1 MTVETLQAN
10 MTRGELSPYLHARVD
25 TEHYQSGLERARNVV
40 VVRYGGVTRTPGTL
54 FGAAA
59 KNANKA
65 ARFIPFRF
73 NVSQVYAIEAGDLYF
88 RFWVMGASGP
98 ERIEVA
104 GTPVEVVTPYL
115 EADLRYLQV
124 RQSADVIYIWCR
136 GYQLRT
142 LTRNSETS
150 WALAT
155 YTPQNGPYLKENDTA
170 TTLTPADTG
179 HITPKMTSNTAPA
192 GYTVSNADAAAFAYE
207 FFDRNKTGNVLID
220 NVAVGYVQV
229 QLPTA
234 RVADAYWMTGPTNAG
249 QNEDYITV
257 WELQGSNDGS
267 SWVTLDSRTGETGW
281 ANSETRFF
289 EFSNKVAYLYYRLS
303 FSGGGGAD
311 ANDSVM
317 AELAI
322 HWAASDQTPFNLV
335 ASSTTGIND
344 GAGFKTTDVGRA
356 IRLWG
361 SDGKWRWAEIA
372 SRVDATTVTIRL
384 HGHALP
390 DTRPITRWALGAW
403 SDETGWPVAGGLYED
418 RLVGVGT
425 TEDPIGGAAS
435 VSQDYDNFSVSDP
448 IVDDDAVAF
457 RMTGGE
463 LNEARWVVESR
474 DMVVGTAGSLRI
486 VGRNDSNKA
495 FGPSNVRQKPETFV
509 GASYATPVVV
519 ENIILFL
526 DTYETRLYEAAF
538 TYEVEGYVARELSA
552 LSEHLFAV
560 GVVEIGYQSHPHRIL
575 WGRRSDGKMVACTYD
590 RDQKVFGVTLV
601 DFGGVVEGFTLLP
614 GNKQT
619 DLFMIMQRTVDGST
633 VRYVEALAPFY
644 RADLSTLPPVYAAS
658 AVIYDGVAI
667 DTVTGLD
674 HLEGATVAVYGDGVD
689 HGDFQVSGGEVGP
702 LPAEC
707 SQIVVGLRMPWE
719 VKTLRLER
727 VGNQDGNGLGRKVD
741 IVSAKVDLYESAG
754 VYVVANGHSDPL
766 KYEEDFELSPFD
778 PPPLRSGIKE
788 LAADDSWTGNGQIAF
803 AGDKMYPVTIRA
815 IALQIDGEP

>member
-1 MTVETLQAN
+1 MTVDTLQVN
-10 MTRGELSPYLHARVD
+10 MTRGELTPYLHARVD
-25 TEHYQSGLERARNVV
+25 TEHYQSGLEEARNVV
-40 VVRYGGVTRTPGTL
+40 VLRFGGVTRAPGTL
-54 FGAAA
+54 YGGAARY
-59 KNANKA
+59 ANKA

-73 NVSQVYAIEAGDLYF
+73 NISQVYAIEAGDQYF
-88 RFWVMGASGP
+88 RFWVMGSSGP
-98 ERIEVA
+98 ERIESA
-104 GTPVEVVTPYL
+104 GTPVEVTTPYL
-115 EADLRYLQV
+115 EADLRYIQV

-150 WALAT
+150 WTLAT
-155 YTPQNGPYLKENDTA
+155 YTPQNGPYLAENDTS
-170 TTLTPADTG
+170 TTLTPAGTG
-179 HITPKMTSNTAPA
+179 HLTPQMTSNTVPA
-192 GYTVSNADAAAFAYE
+192 GYTISNADGSASAYIM
-207 FFDRNKTGNVLID
+207 FDRDKTGNVLID
-220 NVAVGYVQV
+220 DVAVGYLQV
-229 QLPTA
+229 QMSTA

-249 QNEDYITV
+249 MTEDYITT
-257 WELQGSNDGS
+257 WEFQGSNNGS
-267 SWVTLDSRTGETGW
+267 SWVTLDSRVGETGW
-281 ANSETRFF
+281 ANSETRYF
-289 EFSNKVAYLYYRLS
+289 EFTNKVAYSYYRLS
-303 FSGGGGAD
+303 FSGGGGDD

-322 HWAASDQTPFNLV
+322 HQAASDQTPFNLT

-344 GAGFKTTDVGRA
+344 GAGFLTSDVGRS

-372 SRVDATTVTIRL
+372 SRVSSTVVTIRL

-403 SDETGWPVAGGLYED
+403 SDATGWPNAGGIYED

-425 TEDPIGGAAS
+425 TADPIGGAAS
-435 VSQDYDNFSVSDP
+435 VSQDYDNFTVSDP
-448 IVDDDAVAF
+448 IVDDDAVSF

-463 LNEARWVVESR
+463 LNEARWVVENR

-509 GASYATPVVV
+509 GASAAMPVVV
-519 ENIILFL
+519 ENIILFI
-526 DTYETRLYEAAF
+526 DAYETRLYEAAF
-538 TYEVEGYVARELSA
+538 TYEVEGYLAREVSA

-575 WGRRSDGKMVACTYD
+575 WGRRSDGKLLACTYD

-601 DFGGVVEGFTLLP
+601 DVGGFVEGFTFLP
-614 GNKQT
+614 GDKRT
-619 DLFMIMQRTVDGST
+619 DVFMTVRRTIEAAT

-644 RADLSTLPPVYAAS
+644 RADLSDLPPVYAS
-658 AVIYDGVAI
+658 CAVIYDGVAI

-674 HLEGATVAVYGDGVD
+674 HLEGETVAVYGDGVD
-689 HGDFQVSGGEVGP
+689 YGDFDVVDGSVGP
-702 LPAEC
+702 ILAEC
-707 SQIVVGLRMPWE
+707 QQIVVGMRMPWE
-719 VKTLRLER
+719 VKTLRLAQI
-727 VGNQDGNGLGRKVD
+727 GNQDGNGLGRKVD

-778 PPPLRSGIKE
+778 PPPLRSGMKE
-788 LAADDSWTGNGQIAF
+788 LAADDSWSGNGQIAF